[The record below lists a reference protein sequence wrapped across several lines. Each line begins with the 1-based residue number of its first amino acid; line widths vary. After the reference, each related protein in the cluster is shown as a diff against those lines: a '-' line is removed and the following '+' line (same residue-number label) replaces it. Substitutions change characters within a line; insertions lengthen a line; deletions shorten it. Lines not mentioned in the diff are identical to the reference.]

1 MHLANIP
8 QNQYRVLW
16 SNSRKQMLDNETFA
30 QKLQFYRKQLGLTQE
45 HLAEKLNVSRV
56 AVSKWESG
64 RGFPNLDSLK
74 GMSDLFGISID
85 ELLSGRA
92 ISNFAKSYDGYAAKN
107 LIGVLL
113 GLVDFSAILFF
124 VLPVF
129 ALRSV
134 SSNSELIIKSV
145 NLFVLC
151 QNLSPASLMLATV
164 SAISIL
170 FGVVELAFQNARRQ
184 KVKAILL
191 VLSFCSSLILIAS
204 FEICNQPYPCLL
216 GILLIAL
223 KAILFVKVAYP
234 TNFSMLRKVS
244 QM

>member
-1 MHLANIP
+1 MF
-8 QNQYRVLW
+8 QYDDGAILE
-16 SNSRKQMLDNETFA
+16 KQMLDNETFA
-30 QKLQFYRKQLGLTQE
+30 QKLQFYRKQFGLTQE
-45 HLAEKLNVSRV
+45 NLAEKLNVSRV

-74 GMSDLFGISID
+74 GVSDLFGISID
-85 ELLSGRA
+85 DLISSKA
-92 ISNFAKSYDGYAAKN
+92 ISNFVKSDDGNAAKN
-107 LIGVLL
+107 LMGVLFA
-113 GLVDFSAILFF
+113 LVDFSAILFF
-124 VLPVF
+124 MLPVF

-134 SSNSELIIKSV
+134 SYNSELIVKSV

-164 SAISIL
+164 SATSIL
-170 FGVVELAFQNARRQ
+170 FGAVELVCQNTRLQ
-184 KVKAILL
+184 KVKAILI
-191 VLSFCSSLILIAS
+191 VLSFCASLILIAS
-204 FEICNQPYPCLL
+204 FAVCNQPYPCLL

-223 KAILFVKVAYP
+223 KAILFVKVAFP

>member
-1 MHLANIP
+1 
-8 QNQYRVLW
+8 
-16 SNSRKQMLDNETFA
+16 MLDNETFA

-45 HLAEKLNVSRV
+45 NLAEKLNVSRV

-74 GMSDLFGISID
+74 GVSDLFGISID

-92 ISNFAKSYDGYAAKN
+92 ISNFAKSDDGYAAKN

-164 SAISIL
+164 SATSIL
-170 FGVVELAFQNARRQ
+170 FGAVELVCQNARRQ
-184 KVKAILL
+184 KVKVVLPI
-191 VLSFCSSLILIAS
+191 LSFCGSLILIAS
-204 FEICNQPYPCLL
+204 FSICNQPYPCLL

-223 KAILFVKVAYP
+223 KAILFVNVAYP